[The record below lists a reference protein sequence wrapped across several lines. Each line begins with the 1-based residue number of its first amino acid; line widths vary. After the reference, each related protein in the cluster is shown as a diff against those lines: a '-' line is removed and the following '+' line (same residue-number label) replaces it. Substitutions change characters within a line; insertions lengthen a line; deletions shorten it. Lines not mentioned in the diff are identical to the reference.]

1 MVFMCMSM
9 LPKRPPK
16 LHCLQESTAGF
27 LMLFSHVFID
37 APEKLPK
44 FGAFSTLVTALS
56 WKIDI
61 F

>member
-1 MVFMCMSM
+1 M

-16 LHCLQESTAGF
+16 LQRVQESAAGF

-44 FGAFSTLVTALS
+44 FGAFSTLGTAL
-56 WKIDI
+56 IELT
-61 F
+61 